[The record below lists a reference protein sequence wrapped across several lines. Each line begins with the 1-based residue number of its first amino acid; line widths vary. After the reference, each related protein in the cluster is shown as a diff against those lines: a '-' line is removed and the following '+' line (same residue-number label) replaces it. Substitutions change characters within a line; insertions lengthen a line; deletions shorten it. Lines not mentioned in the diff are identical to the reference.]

1 MNNII
6 LGAVLIALLI
16 LIYLLL
22 RLTDSIQARVGD
34 NARNQEERLDRLN
47 TTIDHKLSASF
58 NIVSA
63 RLEEVHQGLGSMQS
77 LAGGVGDLK
86 RILTNVK
93 NRGIWGEMQLGNL
106 LKEMLAPNQYAENVA
121 IKPRGSERVEFA
133 LKLPGKVEGKPVW
146 LPIDAKFPQEDFQRL
161 IEAREE
167 GNLEAATVALRQ
179 LELRFKSE
187 AKDIRDKYI
196 CPPNSTDFAV
206 MYLPVEGLFAEAVSI
221 PGLLDELQR
230 KYRVTVAGP
239 TTLAALL
246 NSLQMGFK
254 TLAIERQTGEVW
266 KMVATLKNDFANFAD
281 NLEKTQK
288 KLQEAQNQLD
298 TTADRS
304 RIITKRLNKASELN
318 VEDVED
324 KG

>member
-1 MNNII
+1 
-6 LGAVLIALLI
+6 
-16 LIYLLL
+16 
-22 RLTDSIQARVGD
+22 
-34 NARNQEERLDRLN
+34 
-47 TTIDHKLSASF
+47 
-58 NIVSA
+58 
-63 RLEEVHQGLGSMQS
+63 
-77 LAGGVGDLK
+77 
-86 RILTNVK
+86 
-93 NRGIWGEMQLGNL
+93 MQLGNL
-106 LKEMLAPNQYAENVA
+106 LKEMLAPNQYEENVA

-167 GNLEAATVALRQ
+167 ANLEAATAALRQ

-266 KMVATLKNDFANFAD
+266 KMVATLKNDFATFAD

-288 KLQEAQNQLD
+288 KLA
-298 TTADRS
+298 RS
-304 RIITKRLNKASELN
+304 PEPTRHYC
-318 VEDVED
+318 
-324 KG
+324 

>member
-1 MNNII
+1 M
-6 LGAVLIALLI
+6 
-16 LIYLLL
+16 
-22 RLTDSIQARVGD
+22 
-34 NARNQEERLDRLN
+34 
-47 TTIDHKLSASF
+47 
-58 NIVSA
+58 
-63 RLEEVHQGLGSMQS
+63 
-77 LAGGVGDLK
+77 
-86 RILTNVK
+86 
-93 NRGIWGEMQLGNL
+93 
-106 LKEMLAPNQYAENVA
+106 APNQYEENVA

-167 GNLEAATVALRQ
+167 ANLEAATAALRQ
-179 LELRFKSE
+179 LESRFKSE

-266 KMVATLKNDFANFAD
+266 KMVATLKNDFATFAD

-298 TTADRS
+298 NTADRT

-318 VEDVED
+318 IEDSED
-324 KG
+324 KV

>member
-1 MNNII
+1 
-6 LGAVLIALLI
+6 
-16 LIYLLL
+16 
-22 RLTDSIQARVGD
+22 
-34 NARNQEERLDRLN
+34 
-47 TTIDHKLSASF
+47 
-58 NIVSA
+58 
-63 RLEEVHQGLGSMQS
+63 
-77 LAGGVGDLK
+77 
-86 RILTNVK
+86 
-93 NRGIWGEMQLGNL
+93 
-106 LKEMLAPNQYAENVA
+106 

-133 LKLPGKVEGKPVW
+133 LKLPGKVEGQPVW
-146 LPIDAKFPQEDFQRL
+146 LPVDAKFPQEDFQRL

-167 GNLEAATVALRQ
+167 ANVEAATTALRQ

-196 CPPNSTDFAV
+196 CPPYSTDFAV

-266 KMVATLKNDFANFAD
+266 KMVATLKNDFSTFAD

-298 TTADRS
+298 TTADRT

-318 VEDVED
+318 IEDGED
-324 KG
+324 RN